1 MIPYGIYDQVPF
13 VPNDGVAGLTE
24 KRLRVTS
31 GMSLTHTVTQTG
43 NKNKSS
49 SHFLG
54 LSDDATW
61 HNNHGEDPSSSTL
74 NMTDVVGF
82 NMAMLRPAAS
92 ALSMSVYAHA
102 VLEGF
107 HLDSRTNH
115 MTANESMNV
124 GQPVCVTAD
133 DTVNLADASSNL
145 TSNTVGLAAT
155 DAGAGEAVVVFTD
168 GVIDQADWTAVIGT
182 TLLTPGVQYYLDTTA
197 GQMSASPPTVNGQVV
212 VRMGTALTT
221 TIFDIEVN
229 EIAKL

>member
-31 GMSLTHTVTQTG
+31 GMSLTHVASQTG
-43 NKNKSS
+43 NKNKSPS
-49 SHFLG
+49 QFLG
-54 LSDDATW
+54 LSDEATW

-74 NMTDVVGF
+74 NMVDVAGF

-92 ALSMSVYAHA
+92 TLTMSVYAHA
-102 VLEGF
+102 VLDGV
-107 HLDSRTNH
+107 HPDSRTNH
-115 MTANESMNV
+115 MTANEATSA
-124 GQPVCVTAD
+124 GQPVHVTATN
-133 DTVNLADASSNL
+133 TVNLADASSNL

-155 DAGAGEAVVVFTD
+155 SAGSGESIVVFTD
-168 GVIDQADWTAVIGT
+168 GVLDQADWTSVIGT
-182 TLLTPGVQYYLDTTA
+182 ALLTPGAQYYLDTTA
-197 GQMSASPPTVNGQVV
+197 GKMSTSPPTVNGQVV